1 MRRRFG
7 LFTAALVVA
16 SLAVVQPAEAAL
28 VTFTTTGAFGST
40 GTDTTTIGDI
50 TITFVPGADTV
61 LTPSGTSFGGF
72 VTSGGS
78 GTFTDIEGGDTFTL
92 TIHQTVPAPGGTTT
106 FSATLHGRLRI
117 LQSQAYILFTDLS
130 GQIGDIRY
138 FILEADA
145 GTPGR
150 SGLNPP
156 GVGGAPSQPTTIE
169 GLVVPEPASVMLL
182 GLGLLGSAAAARRRR
197 TNV

>member
-1 MRRRFG
+1 MRKRFG

-16 SLAVVQPAEAAL
+16 SLASVQTAEAAL
-28 VTFTTTGAFGST
+28 VTFTTSGSFGST
-40 GTDTTTIGDI
+40 GTGTTTIGDI
-50 TITFVPGADTV
+50 TITFVPGGDTV
-61 LTPSGTSFGGF
+61 ITPSGTSFGGF

-78 GTFTDIEGGDTFTL
+78 GSFTDIEGQDTFTL
-92 TIHQTVPAPGGTTT
+92 TIHQTVPGAGSAT
-106 FSATLHGRLRI
+106 FDATLHGRLRI
-117 LQSQAYILFTDLS
+117 FQSQAFILFTDLS

-138 FILEADA
+138 FILEADDDV
-145 GTPGR
+145 PGR

-156 GVGGAPSQPTTIE
+156 GAGGSPSQTTTIE